1 MAWRS
6 KSREKFAQTVR
17 IIQAQPGIQAA
28 RLAEQL
34 GLAPSTVMRR
44 LPGMEE
50 AGYLL
55 YEDEKGGLYLYS
67 SDRK

>member
-1 MAWRS
+1 MAWRR
-6 KSREKFAQTVR
+6 KSRDKYAQMVQ

-28 RLAEQL
+28 HIAAQL
-34 GLAPSTVMRR
+34 GVSPSTVMRR

-55 YEDEKGGLYLYS
+55 SEDDNGGLYLYS
-67 SDRK
+67 MDRK

>member
-1 MAWRS
+1 MAWRC
-6 KSREKFAQTVR
+6 KSQEKFAQTVR

-34 GLAPSTVMRR
+34 GLAASTVMRR

-55 YEDEKGGLYLYS
+55 YEDENGGLYLYS